1 MLAPITFRDIRF
13 LKNLGTITRAMTCI
27 NVIVK
32 NVNVEDSPKAVFF
45 DLAESRWC

>member
-13 LKNLGTITRAMTCI
+13 LNKLRIITRAMTCI

-32 NVNVEDSPKAVFF
+32 NVNVEHSPKAVFF
-45 DLAESRWC
+45 